1 MKQNGKTFFSV
12 EKKVVSY
19 LKVVVDKERETIIS
33 DHKRIA
39 YVGDI

>member
-1 MKQNGKTFFSV
+1 MKQNGKTLFSV
-12 EKKVVSY
+12 EKVVSY
-19 LKVVVDKERETIIS
+19 LEVVVDKERETIIS